1 MGPPVTITGFLD
13 QTISGVGLDAPN
25 TCSAGGLRC
34 SSPYQVYVP
43 RGYSAD
49 REWPLVLFLHGA
61 GEGGDDGLLPTEFQ
75 LGSAIRRHADLFEA
89 IAVFPQQ
96 RPASYWSQADLAM
109 AMVCLEQACRTWRID
124 RRRLL
129 LCGVSSGATGA
140 WNLAVREPSRF
151 AGLLIV
157 GGLVGPSP
165 AVPASEAVVSAEVE
179 DPHRWLA
186 QRLRQLPIWIH
197 HGDGDPLFPVHDARR
212 TAAALRAEGATISYS
227 ELPGF
232 GHNVWDTAF
241 YSEEVLRW
249 LLNQKRPV
257 QEHLGPR
264 LP

>member
-1 MGPPVTITGFLD
+1 MFDALKNRDFAFFWSAAAISNAGNWMQALSIPYIVYELTKSNTWLGVTG
-13 QTISGVGLDAPN
+13 A
-25 TCSAGGLRC
+25 A
-34 SSPYQVYVP
+34 
-43 RGYSAD
+43 
-49 REWPLVLFLHGA
+49 LFLPCVVGTACIGA
-61 GEGGDDGLLPTEFQ
+61 LVD
-75 LGSAIRRHADLFEA
+75 R
-89 IAVFPQQ
+89 
-96 RPASYWSQADLAM
+96 Y
-109 AMVCLEQACRTWRID
+109 D

-165 AVPASEAVVSAEVE
+165 AVPASEAVVSTEVE

-212 TAAALRAEGATISYS
+212 TAAALRAEGAAMRYS

-232 GHNVWDTAF
+232 GHNVWDVAF

-249 LLNQKRPV
+249 LLKQKRPV
-257 QEHLGPR
+257 TDHLGAR